1 MLTRR
6 FSSFYASSFFHADM
20 LYFVRCLLQIG
31 TEMCMCIE
39 NSPPSR
45 YLGGLFVH
53 VLWRCPVL
61 PSQKPRLFFEAGD
74 ALGGR
79 RMRGEK
85 AHEGLA

>member
-1 MLTRR
+1 
-6 FSSFYASSFFHADM
+6 M

-31 TEMCMCIE
+31 TEMCMCIGIA
-39 NSPPSR
+39 PQVGT
-45 YLGGLFVH
+45 LGGY
-53 VLWRCPVL
+53 VLWRCPAL